1 MVMGR
6 LFTSAP
12 SMCHIVEN
20 TGEKAVQSSTP
31 NEKFL
36 LYLQQLMSTC
46 RHRQALACQSVPA
59 GVRRLTINATT
70 ATMKYLRLDAS
81 GSRPLPFYLA
91 MEEWAAT
98 IVGDEDLF
106 FMWQVDPTV
115 IFGRNQVVA
124 NEVDVDYCR
133 RHGIAMCR
141 RKSGGGCVYAD
152 RFNVMLSYITL
163 GDDVAT
169 TFVRYTRAVAQML
182 CALGVKAEVGG
193 RNDILID
200 GRKVSGNAFYHLPG
214 RSIVHGTM
222 LYDLDGEHM
231 ERAITPSGAKLSSK
245 GVASVRQHVTTLREH
260 LPSLTL
266 DDFLSHARRT
276 LCESERVVTP
286 AEQEDIE
293 RLMQPYLN
301 EAFIMGHDPRCNV
314 ERTMR
319 FEGVG
324 ELKASLEVRHGVVCK
339 ADIAGDFFLL
349 TDIDSTIIARL
360 KGCRYDRDALRQAL
374 SGLDVAHVIRNMT
387 NEQLIQLLIH

>member
-1 MVMGR
+1 
-6 LFTSAP
+6 
-12 SMCHIVEN
+12 
-20 TGEKAVQSSTP
+20 
-31 NEKFL
+31 
-36 LYLQQLMSTC
+36 
-46 RHRQALACQSVPA
+46 
-59 GVRRLTINATT
+59 
-70 ATMKYLRLDAS
+70 
-81 GSRPLPFYLA
+81 
-91 MEEWAAT
+91 
-98 IVGDEDLF
+98 
-106 FMWQVDPTV
+106 
-115 IFGRNQVVA
+115 
-124 NEVDVDYCR
+124 
-133 RHGIAMCR
+133 
-141 RKSGGGCVYAD
+141 
-152 RFNVMLSYITL
+152 
-163 GDDVAT
+163 
-169 TFVRYTRAVAQML
+169 
-182 CALGVKAEVGG
+182 
-193 RNDILID
+193 
-200 GRKVSGNAFYHLPG
+200 
-214 RSIVHGTM
+214 M

-245 GVASVRQHVTTLREH
+245 GVASVRQHVTTLHEH

-276 LCESERVVTP
+276 LCDSERVVTP

-293 RLMQPYLN
+293 RLMQPYLG